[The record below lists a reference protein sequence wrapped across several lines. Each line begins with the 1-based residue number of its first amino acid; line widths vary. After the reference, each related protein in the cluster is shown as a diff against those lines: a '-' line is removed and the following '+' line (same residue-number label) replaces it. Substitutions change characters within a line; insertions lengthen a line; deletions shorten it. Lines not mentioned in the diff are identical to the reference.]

1 MNITG
6 DILCYT
12 CQTSNGFTSAEQR
25 GIIVLVVIVSI
36 VLILCY
42 TGVLW
47 FGIRS
52 RFISDKKS
60 SNVIV
65 DGSMHN
71 NEAFNNEDEE
81 YVELRDN
88 TRRAITT
95 TSEHVGVEVND
106 EFYVKPC

>member
-12 CQTSNGFTSAEQR
+12 CQTSNGFTSAELR

-42 TGVLW
+42 VGVLW

-65 DGSMHN
+65 DGFVHN
-71 NEAFNNEDEE
+71 NEAFNNQEEE

-88 TRRAITT
+88 TRRTT
-95 TSEHVGVEVND
+95 TSEHVGVEVNN
-106 EFYVKPC
+106 ELYVESC